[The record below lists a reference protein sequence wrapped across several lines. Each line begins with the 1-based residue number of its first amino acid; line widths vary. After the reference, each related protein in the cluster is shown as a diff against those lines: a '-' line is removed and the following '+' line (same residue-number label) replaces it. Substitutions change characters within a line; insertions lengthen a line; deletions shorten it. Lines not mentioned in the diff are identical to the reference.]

1 MFGFRGK
8 AWFGKVNFENGYS
21 CATMRINKKC
31 WRVKKSLSLIL
42 VGLVA
47 KIGWFLCFCADFCV

>member
-1 MFGFRGK
+1 MCWSMFGFRSK

-31 WRVKKSLSLIL
+31 WRVKK
-42 VGLVA
+42 
-47 KIGWFLCFCADFCV
+47 FEPDFGRFSC